1 MSNNVILTINGQT
14 QQIDCSYEVNG
25 QTQFT
30 RKYDGSCLNGKQFK
44 QYVSYVVG
52 GLEFDVDCIVNA
64 NKTNICIKSFAAIF
78 NGKKYK
84 TIYNLPRY
92 LKQYD
97 FKDYEW
103 VYTDTR
109 LN

>member
-14 QQIDCSYEVNG
+14 QQIECIYEVNNLIHK
-25 QTQFT
+25 T
-30 RKYDGSCLNGKQFK
+30 RTYDGSCLDGKQFK

-64 NKTNICIKSFAAIF
+64 NKTRNICTKDFAAIF

-92 LKQYD
+92 
-97 FKDYEW
+97 
-103 VYTDTR
+103 
-109 LN
+109 